1 MALDDIKKAI
11 LAEAD
16 AEIKTVIQQGEQK
29 IGQLKADWNRKLE
42 EHKQA
47 IVATAKRKA
56 TQKIQQTQFK
66 LQAQA
71 QTEIINQK
79 QNIIDRVYKS
89 ALNKLNGL
97 NDSDYV
103 VLMIKLINRLPEE
116 DGKLISAKGKEA
128 LLKKALKQSGR
139 KFEVLAE
146 TANVSGGFVFRSKS
160 VEIDNTFT
168 SLINNSRDWTVLEVS
183 KMLFNRDQ
191 Q

>member
-1 MALDDIKKAI
+1 
-11 LAEAD
+11 
-16 AEIKTVIQQGEQK
+16 
-29 IGQLKADWNRKLE
+29 
-42 EHKQA
+42 
-47 IVATAKRKA
+47 
-56 TQKIQQTQFK
+56 

-97 NDSDYV
+97 NDSDYIA
-103 VLMIKLINRLPEE
+103 LTTKLINRLPEE
-116 DGKLISAKGKEA
+116 DGKLISAKGKET

-139 KFEVLAE
+139 KFEILAE
-146 TANVSGGFVFRSKS
+146 TANVSGGFIFRSKS
-160 VEIDNTFT
+160 VEIDNTFA

-191 Q
+191 QKL